1 MTTFTIDWQQPKE
14 NTIIEIGKNHFKFN
28 PLNIRTKEGCNFEM
42 DARMIVEIDDDSIIV
57 QNFGSFSV
65 FVDNTLSVW
74 VRNFFTYKERD
85 NILSNR
91 LKIQEELTGMLQE
104 YLTRYGVKVIVFMI
118 VYTSMLS
125 PFVTLEE
132 PKTVI
137 RDTYIRKNV
146 SQMEPY
152 IIIYYGLLGGVSLVL
167 LSIAILLNILS
178 INIDIKIPII
188 LCIIISIIIVAMSVY
203 QYSKIEK

>member
-14 NTIIEIGKNHFKFN
+14 NTIIETGRNHFKFN

-65 FVDNTLSVW
+65 FVDNTLSTLVG
-74 VRNFFTYKERD
+74 NSFTYKERD
-85 NILSNR
+85 NIFSNR

-104 YLTRYGVKVIVFMI
+104 YLTRYGVKVIIFMI

-132 PKTVI
+132 PKMTI
-137 RDTYIRKNV
+137 RDTRAGKNV
-146 SQMEPY
+146 S
-152 IIIYYGLLGGVSLVL
+152 
-167 LSIAILLNILS
+167 
-178 INIDIKIPII
+178 
-188 LCIIISIIIVAMSVY
+188 
-203 QYSKIEK
+203 